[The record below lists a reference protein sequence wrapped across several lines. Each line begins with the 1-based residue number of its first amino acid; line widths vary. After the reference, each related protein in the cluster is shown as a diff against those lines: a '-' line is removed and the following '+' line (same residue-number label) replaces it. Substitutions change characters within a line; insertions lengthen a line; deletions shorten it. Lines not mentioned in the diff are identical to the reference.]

1 MGDAVQE
8 VAGSVERID
17 DPARLVCVTFDD
29 ARLFHHET
37 PVWACGEQFVID
49 RAFGDAVGLGHEV
62 RRALAAHLEVLDLA
76 EIATQ
81 ATARLARGFLHYADD
96 TR

>member
-1 MGDAVQE
+1 ME
-8 VAGSVERID
+8 EIAGAIERID
-17 DPARLVCVTFDD
+17 DPAGLVCIAFDD
-29 ARLFHHET
+29 TCLFHHKT
-37 PVWACGEQFVID
+37 PVGARIEQFVID
-49 RAFGDAVGLGHEV
+49 RAFGDTVGLGHEV